1 MENIITEKLDMFY
14 LNEKERK
21 PFSIF
26 EKEGIE
32 IEELFEHIDVDLI
45 LQEGLTD
52 ISKNLVK
59 KMADSVNSAYKD
71 PKKAKQVAKKYERI
85 VSKVTPQKLDNIIS
99 RLSKE
104 TDVSDSEIKKAKID
118 IKRALGAIALGVGS
132 ISSNILTLVLIL
144 VALLVASNN
153 KKGFK
158 QTMEDLLRKLSSG
171 IQKDSKSP
179 YAKVFEIAAKG
190 WAFGIIGG
198 ALTMTGVGAIVGIP
212 LIFVA
217 MIYSLGGFISLWV
230 NIFRDVSDESELE
243 S

>member
-52 ISKNLVK
+52 ISKNLLK
-59 KMADSVNSAYKD
+59 KMADSVNSSYKD

-132 ISSNILTLVLIL
+132 ISSNILNSLVDFISPSPIGLLLNLIL
-144 VALLVASNN
+144 AIWLYFSFNLFNLTFFASSN
-153 KKGFK
+153 G
-158 QTMEDLLRKLSSG
+158 DLRYLPS
-171 IQKDSKSP
+171 
-179 YAKVFEIAAKG
+179 
-190 WAFGIIGG
+190 
-198 ALTMTGVGAIVGIP
+198 
-212 LIFVA
+212 
-217 MIYSLGGFISLWV
+217 
-230 NIFRDVSDESELE
+230 
-243 S
+243 